1 MNGHISNKFEVFDN
15 IMITNWTNWE
25 YLVPTILK
33 EYTDNESADSIYQR
47 SHSLPEQ
54 ILDNIIKNYYF
65 NYFSL
70 EYDLTSASI
79 SAIKSS
85 KLLEIC
91 SSVP

>member
-1 MNGHISNKFEVFDN
+1 MVNGHISNKFEVFDN

-54 ILDNIIKNYYF
+54 ILDNIIKIIKNTKKQEDPV
-65 NYFSL
+65 FSL
-70 EYDLTSASI
+70 LY
-79 SAIKSS
+79 
-85 KLLEIC
+85 
-91 SSVP
+91 

>member
-1 MNGHISNKFEVFDN
+1 MVNGHISNKFEVFDN

-54 ILDNIIKNYYF
+54 ILDNIIK
-65 NYFSL
+65 
-70 EYDLTSASI
+70 I
-79 SAIKSS
+79 IKNTKSEKTQSS
-85 KLLEIC
+85 RFYIKTIILIIFLL
-91 SSVP
+91 SMT